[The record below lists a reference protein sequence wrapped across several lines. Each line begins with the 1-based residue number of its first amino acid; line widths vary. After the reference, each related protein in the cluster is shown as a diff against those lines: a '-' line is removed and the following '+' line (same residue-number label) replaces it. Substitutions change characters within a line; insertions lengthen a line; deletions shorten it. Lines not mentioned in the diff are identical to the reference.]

1 MSVSNVSLPD
11 PVQARET
18 PADTPRVQPARK
30 TFATYCLVLALVPVI
45 AVTASFFIARSDWYL
60 RHQRNSYLAISDFPF
75 TLRNQRCD
83 VLVFGDSS
91 ALTGISPPVITAAT
105 GLPTC
110 NIAQPNT
117 ALALAGTLALDSY
130 LADNPHPKFLV
141 LQFTAPD
148 FSGPEPHAQLN
159 EEGALQLLRHKPGA
173 ATFKLFATHPLA
185 TLQFSEYILQT
196 ALVDRDWRGATYQRA
211 WQSIQSTHGL
221 LTAPG
226 AGLQNCQSDIEKKEP
241 DPAWIS
247 SLRSK
252 YETTGTRVLIYVAP
266 YPACD
271 PSHGYYAQRLAGLTD
286 NSIERYDIG
295 LFSEKNHFT
304 LEGARKNSLHIAD
317 DIARNAF
324 AAAASQ
330 TKRDE

>member
-11 PVQARET
+11 SAQAKET
-18 PADTPRVQPARK
+18 LADAPRAQVARQ

-75 TLRNQRCD
+75 TLRDQRCE
-83 VLVFGDSS
+83 VLIFGDSS

-117 ALALAGTLALDSY
+117 ALAIAGTLALDSY
-130 LADNPHPKFLV
+130 LANNPHPKFLV

-148 FSGPEPHAQLN
+148 FSGPEPHVELN
-159 EEGALQLLRHKPGA
+159 EEGALQLLRHKPDA
-173 ATFKLFATHPLA
+173 ATLKLFATHPLE

-196 ALVDRDWRGATYQRA
+196 ALVDRDWHGVTYQRA

-221 LTAPG
+221 LSAPG